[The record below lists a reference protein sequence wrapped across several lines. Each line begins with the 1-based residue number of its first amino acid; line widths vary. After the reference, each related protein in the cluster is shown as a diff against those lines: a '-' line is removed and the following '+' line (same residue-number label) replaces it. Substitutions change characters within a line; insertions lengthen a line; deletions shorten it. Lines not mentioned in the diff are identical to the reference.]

1 MAFKEI
7 HEFFENVL
15 EEVDKE
21 GKAQL
26 AAAEAEIR
34 SIGTDL
40 KSAFSAQ
47 EQEILKQL
55 QAAQPQIQDA
65 VKSAL
70 DALAQALLQALA
82 SHGL

>member
-7 HEFFENVL
+7 RDFFESVIA
-15 EEVDKE
+15 EVDTQ
-21 GKAQL
+21 GKADI

-34 SIGTDL
+34 TIGNDVKT
-40 KSAFSAQ
+40 AFQTQ
-47 EQEILKQL
+47 EAEIVKQL

-65 VKSAL
+65 VKTAL
-70 DALAQALLQALA
+70 DALAQAIAAALA

>member
-1 MAFKEI
+1 MALKEV
-7 HEFFENVL
+7 HQFFEDVI
-15 EEVDKE
+15 EEIDKE
-21 GKAQL
+21 GKAQI

-34 SIGTDL
+34 QIGADVKT
-40 KSAFSAQ
+40 AFSTQ

-65 VKSAL
+65 VKTAL
-70 DALAQALLQALA
+70 DALAQALLSALA

>member
-7 HEFFENVL
+7 HDFFANVID
-15 EEVDKE
+15 EIDKQ
-21 GKAQL
+21 GKADL

-34 SIGTDL
+34 TIGGDVKT
-40 KSAFSAQ
+40 AFQAQ
-47 EQEILKQL
+47 EAEIVKQL

-65 VKSAL
+65 VKAAL
-70 DALAQALLQALA
+70 DALAQAVAAALA